1 MGMVSCVE
9 STTKNVTDALRTA
22 GLWKQSVF
30 VWATDNGSP
39 VNAGGSNHPLRK
51 SGHVVCCPKP

>member
-9 STTKNVTDALRTA
+9 STVKNVTDAMRAA
-22 GLWKQSVF
+22 GLWQQSVF

-39 VNAGGSNHPLRK
+39 VNAGGSNFPLRK
-51 SGHVVCCPKP
+51 